1 MLEVLLFLLPLIR
14 PPEQRKEAVMA
25 DISSAVSNSLKGIL
39 LIFDPCD
46 FYCEFFDTY
55 SLST

>member
-1 MLEVLLFLLPLIR
+1 MLEVLLFLTAFTKTSR
-14 PPEQRKEAVMA
+14 TAVKAVMA
-25 DISSAVSNSLKGIL
+25 DISSAVSNFKGNTFN
-39 LIFDPCD
+39 FDPCD